1 MAGGTQRWFI
11 HFMLIKTKSLINVQF
26 CIDFNK
32 SSETLHVA
40 GNETDDAVK
49 TTPVEEYWR

>member
-1 MAGGTQRWFI
+1 MFI
-11 HFMLIKTKSLINVQF
+11 RIKTKSLINVQF

-40 GNETDDAVK
+40 GNETDAVK